1 VALLPSWGVN
11 DGVLPK
17 RGLERRFLAACA
29 VARDA
34 GDLARR
40 HFESRDLRDA
50 YKLKGPQ
57 DYWTAADGEVEKL
70 IVGRLSE
77 AFPDDTF
84 FGEEGGGRFSPEV
97 WVIDPIDG
105 TANFARGIPHFC
117 ISIAFLREGHMTI
130 GVIYDPIQRELFATL
145 SGNGAT
151 CNGKPMRVSA
161 VTDIRSATVELGW
174 SMRRPMKNYVEL
186 IGQLTSTGAG
196 FRRAGSGALG
206 LAYVADGRAEGYCE
220 LHINSWDALAG
231 ILLVQEAGG
240 WVNDFLANDGLVNG
254 NPVFAATPALK
265 DALIAAMP
273 GMGIR

>member
-1 VALLPSWGVN
+1 MNVV
-11 DGVLPK
+11 VLSK
-17 RGLERRFLAACA
+17 RGLEKRFLAACA
-29 VARDA
+29 VAREA

-40 HFESRDLRDA
+40 HFESRDLRNG

-77 AFPDDTF
+77 AFPEDTF

-105 TANFARGIPHFC
+105 TANFARGVPHFC
-117 ISIAFLREGHMTI
+117 ISIAFLREGRMTI
-130 GVIYDPIQRELFATL
+130 GAIYEPMRGELYASL
-145 SGNGAT
+145 SGAGAA
-151 CNGKPMRVSA
+151 CNGRPMRVSTL
-161 VTDIRSATVELGW
+161 TDIRSATVELGW
-174 SMRRPMKNYVEL
+174 STRRPMKQYVTL
-186 IGQLTSTGAG
+186 IDQLTSTGAG

-231 ILLVQEAGG
+231 LLLVQEAGG
-240 WVNDFLANDGLVNG
+240 WVNDFLANDGLIQG
-254 NPVFAATPALK
+254 NPVFATTPALK

-273 GMGIR
+273 AMGVR